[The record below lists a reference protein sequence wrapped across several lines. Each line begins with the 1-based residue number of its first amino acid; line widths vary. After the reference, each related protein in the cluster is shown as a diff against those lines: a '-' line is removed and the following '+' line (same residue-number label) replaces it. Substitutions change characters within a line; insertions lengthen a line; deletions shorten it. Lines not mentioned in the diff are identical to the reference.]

1 MKCKCIVKEEKTM
14 RPLKFGEVYNDAD
27 TFYTDYTSFGIPTTI
42 SEANCKTLFYLL
54 YGKYAAS
61 HFVNKNLVQSKLK
74 IFSTIFKYGPTW
86 EKKLEIQ
93 AELRALDLADLQ
105 EGAKQIV
112 NHANNPNTAPSTT
125 ALEELEFIDEQHQT
139 NYKRN
144 KVDAYGSLWNML
156 ATDVTE
162 EFLNR
167 FRNIFAV
174 VTDEQDEYYF
184 TEEV

>member
-1 MKCKCIVKEEKTM
+1 M
-14 RPLKFGEVYNDAD
+14 RTLKFREVYNNVTD
-27 TFYTDYTSFGIPTTI
+27 FYNDYTTMGIPTTI
-42 SEANCKTLFYLL
+42 TQTNLNTLFYLL
-54 YGKYAAS
+54 YAKYGNS
-61 HFVNKNLVQSKLK
+61 HFANEDLVQSKLK

-86 EKKLEIQ
+86 EKKLSIQ
-93 AELRALDLADLQ
+93 ADIRALTITELQ

-112 NHANNPNTAPSTT
+112 NHANNPNTAPSTS

-144 KVDAYGSLWNML
+144 KIDAYSSLWSML

-162 EFLNR
+162 EFLSK
-167 FRNIFAV
+167 FRNIFMF
-174 VTDEQDEYYF
+174 VTNEQDVYIY

>member
-1 MKCKCIVKEEKTM
+1 M
-14 RPLKFGEVYNDAD
+14 RTLKFREVYNNVTD
-27 TFYTDYTSFGIPTTI
+27 FYNDYTNMGIPTTI
-42 SEANCKTLFYLL
+42 TQTNLNTLFYLL
-54 YGKYAAS
+54 YAKFGNS
-61 HFVNKNLVQSKLK
+61 HFANEDLVQSKLK

-86 EKKLEIQ
+86 EKKLSIQ
-93 AELRALDLADLQ
+93 ADIRALSLDDLQ

-144 KVDAYGSLWNML
+144 KIDAYNSLWSML

-167 FRNIFAV
+167 FRNIFQL
-174 VTDEQDEYYF
+174 VTDEEEIYRYS
-184 TEEV
+184 EEV

>member
-1 MKCKCIVKEEKTM
+1 M
-14 RPLKFGEVYNDAD
+14 RTLKFREVYNNVTD
-27 TFYTDYTSFGIPTTI
+27 FYNDYTTMGIPTTI
-42 SEANCKTLFYLL
+42 TQTNLNTLFYLL
-54 YGKYAAS
+54 YAKFGNS
-61 HFVNKNLVQSKLK
+61 HFANEDLVQSKLK

-86 EKKLEIQ
+86 EKKLSIQ
-93 AELRALDLADLQ
+93 ADIRALTITELQ

-112 NHANNPNTAPSTT
+112 NHANNPNTSPSTS

-144 KVDAYGSLWNML
+144 KIDAYGSLWTML

-162 EFLNR
+162 EFLNK
-167 FRNIFAV
+167 FRNIFMF
-174 VTDEQDEYYF
+174 VTNEQDVYIY

>member
-1 MKCKCIVKEEKTM
+1 M
-14 RPLKFGEVYNDAD
+14 RTLKFREVYNNVDD
-27 TFYTDYTSFGIPTTI
+27 FYTDYTSMGIPTTI
-42 SEANCKTLFYLL
+42 TQTNLNTLFYLL
-54 YGKYAAS
+54 YAKFGNS
-61 HFVNKNLVQSKLK
+61 HFANDDLVQSKLK

-86 EKKLEIQ
+86 EKKLSIQ
-93 AELRALDLADLQ
+93 ADIRALSLDDLQ

-112 NHANNPNTAPSTT
+112 NHANNPNTAPSTS

-144 KVDAYGSLWNML
+144 KIDAYNSLWSML

-162 EFLNR
+162 EFLNK
-167 FRNIFAV
+167 FRNIFMF
-174 VTDEQDEYYF
+174 VTNEQDVYIY

>member
-1 MKCKCIVKEEKTM
+1 M
-14 RPLKFGEVYNDAD
+14 RTLKFREVYNNVTD
-27 TFYTDYTSFGIPTTI
+27 FYNDYTTMGIPTTI
-42 SEANCKTLFYLL
+42 TQTNLNTLFYLL
-54 YGKYAAS
+54 YAKFGNS
-61 HFVNKNLVQSKLK
+61 HFANEDLVQSKLK

-86 EKKLEIQ
+86 EKKLSIQ
-93 AELRALDLADLQ
+93 ADIRALTITELQ

-112 NHANNPNTAPSTT
+112 NHANNPNTAPSTS

-144 KVDAYGSLWNML
+144 KIDAYSSLWSML

-162 EFLNR
+162 EFLSK
-167 FRNIFAV
+167 FRNIFMF
-174 VTDEQDEYYF
+174 VTNEQDVYIY

>member
-1 MKCKCIVKEEKTM
+1 M
-14 RPLKFGEVYNDAD
+14 RTLRFGEVYNNVDD
-27 TFYTDYTSFGIPTTI
+27 FYTDYTTMGIPTTI
-42 SEANCKTLFYLL
+42 TKTNLETLFFLL
-54 YGKYAAS
+54 YAKYGNS
-61 HFVNKNLVQSKLK
+61 HFANKDLVQSKLK

-86 EKKLEIQ
+86 EKKLSIQ
-93 AELRALDLADLQ
+93 ADIRALTLDDLQ

-112 NHANNPNTAPSTT
+112 NHANNPNTAPSTS

-144 KVDAYGSLWNML
+144 KIDAYNSLWSML

-167 FRNIFAV
+167 FRNIFQL
-174 VTDEQDEYYF
+174 VTDEDEIYRYS
-184 TEEV
+184 EEV

>member
-1 MKCKCIVKEEKTM
+1 M
-14 RPLKFGEVYNDAD
+14 RTLRFGEVYNNVDD
-27 TFYTDYTSFGIPTTI
+27 FYTDYTNMGIPATI
-42 SEANCKTLFYLL
+42 TKTNLETLFFLL
-54 YGKYAAS
+54 YAKYGNS
-61 HFVNKNLVQSKLK
+61 HFANKDLVQSKLK

-86 EKKLEIQ
+86 EKKLSIQ
-93 AELRALDLADLQ
+93 ADIRALTLDDLQ

-112 NHANNPNTAPSTT
+112 NHANNPNTAPSTS

-144 KVDAYGSLWNML
+144 KIDAYNSLWSML

-167 FRNIFAV
+167 FRNIFQL
-174 VTDEQDEYYF
+174 VTDEDEIYRYS
-184 TEEV
+184 EEV

>member
-1 MKCKCIVKEEKTM
+1 M
-14 RPLKFGEVYNDAD
+14 RTLRFGEVYNNVDD
-27 TFYTDYTSFGIPTTI
+27 FYTDYTTMGIPTTI
-42 SEANCKTLFYLL
+42 TRTNLETLFFLL
-54 YGKYAAS
+54 YAKYGNS
-61 HFVNKNLVQSKLK
+61 HFANKDLVQSKLK

-86 EKKLEIQ
+86 EKKLSIQ
-93 AELRALDLADLQ
+93 ADIRALTLDDLQ

-112 NHANNPNTAPSTT
+112 NHANNPNTAPSTS

-144 KVDAYGSLWNML
+144 KIDAYNSLWSML

-167 FRNIFAV
+167 FRNIFQL
-174 VTDEQDEYYF
+174 VTDEDEIYRYS
-184 TEEV
+184 EEV

>member
-1 MKCKCIVKEEKTM
+1 M
-14 RPLKFGEVYNDAD
+14 RTLKFREVYNNVTD
-27 TFYTDYTSFGIPTTI
+27 FYNDYTTMGIPTTI
-42 SEANCKTLFYLL
+42 TQPNLNTLFYLL
-54 YGKYAAS
+54 YAKYGNS
-61 HFVNKNLVQSKLK
+61 HFANEDLVQSKLK

-86 EKKLEIQ
+86 EKKLSIQ
-93 AELRALDLADLQ
+93 ADIRALTITELQ

-112 NHANNPNTAPSTT
+112 NHANNPNTAPSTS

-144 KVDAYGSLWNML
+144 KIDAYSSLWSML

-162 EFLNR
+162 EFLSK
-167 FRNIFAV
+167 FRNIFMF
-174 VTDEQDEYYF
+174 VTNEQDVYIY

>member
-1 MKCKCIVKEEKTM
+1 M
-14 RPLKFGEVYNDAD
+14 RTLRFGEVYNNVDD
-27 TFYTDYTSFGIPTTI
+27 FYTDYTTMGIPTTI
-42 SEANCKTLFYLL
+42 TRTNLNTLFYLL
-54 YGKYAAS
+54 YAKYGNS
-61 HFVNKNLVQSKLK
+61 HFSNKDLVQSKLK

-86 EKKLEIQ
+86 EKKLSIQ
-93 AELRALDLADLQ
+93 ADIRALTLDDLQ

-112 NHANNPNTAPSTT
+112 NHANNPNTAPSTS

-144 KVDAYGSLWNML
+144 KIDAYNSLWSML

-167 FRNIFAV
+167 FRNIFQL
-174 VTDEQDEYYF
+174 VTDEDEIYRYS
-184 TEEV
+184 EEV

>member
-1 MKCKCIVKEEKTM
+1 M
-14 RPLKFGEVYNDAD
+14 RTLRFGEVYNNVDD
-27 TFYTDYTSFGIPTTI
+27 FYTDYTTMGIPTTI
-42 SEANCKTLFYLL
+42 TRTNLNTLFFLL
-54 YGKYAAS
+54 YAKYANS
-61 HFVNKNLVQSKLK
+61 HFANKDLVQSKLK

-86 EKKLEIQ
+86 EKKLSIQ
-93 AELRALDLADLQ
+93 ADIRALTLDDLQ

-112 NHANNPNTAPSTT
+112 NHANNPNTAPSTS

-144 KVDAYGSLWNML
+144 KIDAYNSLWSML

-167 FRNIFAV
+167 FRNIFQL
-174 VTDEQDEYYF
+174 VTDEEEIYRYS
-184 TEEV
+184 EEV

>member
-1 MKCKCIVKEEKTM
+1 M
-14 RPLKFGEVYNDAD
+14 RTLRFGEVYNNVDD
-27 TFYTDYTSFGIPTTI
+27 FYTDYTTMGIPTTI
-42 SEANCKTLFYLL
+42 TKTNLETLFFLL
-54 YGKYAAS
+54 YAKYGNS
-61 HFVNKNLVQSKLK
+61 HFANRDLVQSKLK

-86 EKKLEIQ
+86 EKKLAIQ
-93 AELRALDLADLQ
+93 ADIRALTLDDLQ

-144 KVDAYGSLWNML
+144 KIDAYNSLWSML

-167 FRNIFAV
+167 FRNIFQL
-174 VTDEQDEYYF
+174 VTDEEEIYRYS
-184 TEEV
+184 EEV

>member
-1 MKCKCIVKEEKTM
+1 M
-14 RPLKFGEVYNDAD
+14 RTLRFGEVYNNVDD
-27 TFYTDYTSFGIPTTI
+27 FYTDYTTMEIPTTI
-42 SEANCKTLFYLL
+42 TRTNLNTLFFLL
-54 YGKYAAS
+54 YAKYANS
-61 HFVNKNLVQSKLK
+61 HFANKDLVQSKLK

-86 EKKLEIQ
+86 EKKLSIQ
-93 AELRALDLADLQ
+93 ADIRALTLDDLQ

-112 NHANNPNTAPSTT
+112 NHANNPNTAPSTS

-144 KVDAYGSLWNML
+144 KIDAYNSLWSML

-167 FRNIFAV
+167 FRNIFQL
-174 VTDEQDEYYF
+174 VTDEEEIYRYS
-184 TEEV
+184 EEV

>member
-1 MKCKCIVKEEKTM
+1 M
-14 RPLKFGEVYNDAD
+14 RTLRFGEVYNNVDD
-27 TFYTDYTSFGIPTTI
+27 FYTDYTTMGIPTTI
-42 SEANCKTLFYLL
+42 TQTNLNTLFYLL
-54 YGKYAAS
+54 YAKYGNS
-61 HFVNKNLVQSKLK
+61 HFANKDLVQSKLK

-86 EKKLEIQ
+86 EKKLSIQ
-93 AELRALDLADLQ
+93 ADIRSLSLDDLQ

-112 NHANNPNTAPSTT
+112 NHANNPNTAPSTS

-144 KVDAYGSLWNML
+144 KIDAYNSLWSML

-167 FRNIFAV
+167 FRNIFQL
-174 VTDEQDEYYF
+174 VTDEEEIYRYS
-184 TEEV
+184 EEV